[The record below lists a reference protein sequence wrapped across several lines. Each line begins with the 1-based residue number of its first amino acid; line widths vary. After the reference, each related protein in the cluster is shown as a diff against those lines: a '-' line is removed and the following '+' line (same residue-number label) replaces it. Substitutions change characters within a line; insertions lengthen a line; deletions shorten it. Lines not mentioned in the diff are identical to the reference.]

1 MENDLQAEIQHYKK
15 ITFTSIN
22 LIFYPFF
29 LYRDVGIDGDS
40 LMVYALVSMSDG
52 K

>member
-1 MENDLQAEIQHYKK
+1 MTYSLKLSVCITKK
-15 ITFTSIN
+15 SHSRQLILYFTH
-22 LIFYPFF
+22 FF
-29 LYRDVGIDGDS
+29 LCRDVGIDGDS